1 MHEIDDAPTGAIP
14 GGQGV
19 WPTVKQ
25 RTAVQQAVTRLLDAL
40 APERP
45 PARGAEPAAPAV
57 TRYRTPRGC
66 ILQGEAR
73 AVSVSWFP
81 AATVT
86 PDYGE
91 LQVISWEGVVSR
103 PGATRVAGHAARTVS
118 EELLHPVEGSDDA
131 WVWKGGDGKVLPSAA
146 LVDRCMQLLE
156 APLPAPAAAVA
167 VPAAIPVVADDAPA
181 AKPAKGAKAA
191 GTKAAAAKAPAKAKA
206 ARAAL

>member
-1 MHEIDDAPTGAIP
+1 VHDIDDAPDSAMPAGH
-14 GGQGV
+14 GV

-57 TRYRTPRGC
+57 QRFRTPRGC
-66 ILQGEAR
+66 ILQGETH

-86 PDYGE
+86 PEYGE

-103 PGATRVAGHAARTVS
+103 PGATRVAGHAARAVW
-118 EELLHPVEGSDDA
+118 EDLLSPVEKEGEA
-131 WVWKGGDGKVLPSAA
+131 WAWRSGDGSVHASAS
-146 LVDRCMQLLE
+146 LVDRCHRLLE
-156 APLPAPAAAVA
+156 RTAAPAPAPAAA
-167 VPAAIPVVADDAPA
+167 
-181 AKPAKGAKAA
+181 
-191 GTKAAAAKAPAKAKA
+191 
-206 ARAAL
+206 ARR